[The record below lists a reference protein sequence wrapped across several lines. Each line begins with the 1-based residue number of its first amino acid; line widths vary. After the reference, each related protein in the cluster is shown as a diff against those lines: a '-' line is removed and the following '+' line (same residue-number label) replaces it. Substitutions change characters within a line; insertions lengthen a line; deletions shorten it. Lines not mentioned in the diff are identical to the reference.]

1 MHNQA
6 ADQPVEQDECALTPE
21 QLAFMVQHHDF
32 IEAAYAAED
41 LEALRDLADSTEYR
55 RYFEAMPFDE
65 AYDRYQCMLG
75 A

>member
-1 MHNQA
+1 MQNQA
-6 ADQPVEQDECALTPE
+6 ANPVEQGECALTPE

-32 IEAAYAAED
+32 IEGAYAAENVT
-41 LEALRDLADSTEYR
+41 ALDDLAGSAEYQ
-55 RYFEAMPFDE
+55 RYFDAMPFDE